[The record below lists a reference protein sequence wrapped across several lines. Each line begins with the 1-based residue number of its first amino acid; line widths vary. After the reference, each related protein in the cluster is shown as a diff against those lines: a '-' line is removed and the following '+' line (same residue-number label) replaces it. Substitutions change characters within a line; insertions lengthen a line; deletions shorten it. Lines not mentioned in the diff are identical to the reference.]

1 LTQIKFPRTLRA
13 VPASGKEKFFAK
25 LDELIAS
32 AKDSLRRGFD
42 LQEPEEAT
50 KQKLLEPLLQ
60 ALGFTSDSNYI
71 REFKIIG
78 DSVDYLLK
86 SNRPLIFLEAKS
98 LLDKSENLFIGH
110 REQVQR
116 YIRNYRVSPEQVSM
130 ERPVTWI
137 VLTNFAQFH
146 FIRVNEEAPTFSFTL
161 DDLWKRREE
170 FWELLALENLE
181 TGHIEELYE
190 QRHKAGL
197 DQRFLVDLKRWR
209 LLLANGFAL
218 RNQKRSLDDITLAS
232 QQLLNRFLFSRMLET
247 NQLIEWNKL
256 ARAYSHY
263 EVIYEGHSEKTFAE
277 FLRESLFQEIK
288 FKFNTELFEQPLLC
302 DTLAL
307 DNKILSILVGH
318 EPLSPDVAATCGFD
332 SGQGELLAF
341 RHLYSYDFSLMSSD
355 VMGAVYEKFLAHKL
369 SQSVGRIVIED
380 TDELRKK
387 EGIYYTPRYI
397 VDYIVA
403 HTLGE
408 KIKPVLAEAK
418 TLLGYKNYKGA
429 YDKICEL
436 SQIKVLD
443 PAMGSGSFLLGAF
456 DALVSAYNDYNA
468 ECEKQKRNGGGN
480 GHDGGGAL
488 FDAPVAKPRPVERLG
503 TAVVT
508 HNLFGVDLD
517 AQAVEVAKLNLWIRL
532 MAAEKDSLRHHLT
545 DPRAEKKPRN
555 LLPALS
561 ANFKRG
567 NSLIDDAKVA
577 GDAAFDWKKQF
588 PEIMGSARVSRAES
602 GVAPDSSAAPIKKS
616 VKQSFRR
623 DAENDTPEACA
634 LQTNCGFDVVIGNP
648 PYERIQTMMGN
659 APQAVEFLK
668 TNYRSGASGNFD
680 IYVCFIER
688 GLELLNADGFF
699 GYICPHKFFQAEYG
713 VPVRKLLSE
722 GKHVRHVVSF
732 GDQQIFPQV
741 STYTC
746 LLHLAKK
753 SCEAVDYAEA
763 ELEKFAV
770 THETAPPFKVPA
782 ISLSAEPWNFL
793 SATTTK
799 WMEKAAAAG
808 KLLSELT
815 KEVFVGLQTS
825 ADDVF
830 LFEAV
835 ETNKSFCTVVSESLG
850 KSVKLEAKLLK
861 PVIRSGEIGRFWA
874 KPTHLV
880 LFPYTLRDG
889 KAQLLAE
896 TELSK
901 KFPLAWDYLSQNKAK
916 LEARENGKF
925 AKKGWWQLYPKNLE
939 FWESPKI
946 LVPYMI
952 QRLAACYDTDD
963 NYFVNVTTGGFGLR
977 FGSEQQNKFVC
988 GLLNSSL
995 LDAYLKQISTNFRG
1009 GYFAANKQF
1018 LDKLP
1023 IKLIDPKKK
1032 SEVKLEKEIVERVG
1046 KIQTAHKQRL
1056 KLPEVLQKKILHTQ
1070 NRTACNLA
1078 HYLQKDFADSLKHE
1092 ILIADV
1098 QQTGFVHEIKIESA
1112 GSQITLSA
1120 SVANSPGSARASPA
1134 AVDASSIATD
1144 DGASSA
1150 TRGGA
1155 CAPQPILRLTFK
1167 DDALRQFIYASWRQF
1182 LDDNSRK
1189 KKWTTGK
1196 KPEAIYPLIVNTLEP
1211 LVYFSASA
1219 GDNLRAIRD
1228 LMKTVAEESGGADLA
1243 AIESEIEKLDTEID
1257 ARVYELYGLTADEI
1271 KIVEGTGK

>member
-13 VPASGKEKFFAK
+13 VPASVKEKFFAR

-32 AKDSLRRGFD
+32 AKNSLRRGFD

-50 KQKLLEPLLQ
+50 KQLLLEPLLQ
-60 ALGFTSDSNYI
+60 ALGFTSDSNYT

-86 SNRPLIFLEAKS
+86 SDRPLIFVEAKS
-98 LLDKSENLFIGH
+98 LLDKSENLFTGH

-116 YIRNYRVSPEQVSM
+116 YIRNYRVSPEQVRM
-130 ERPVTWI
+130 ERPITWI

-181 TGHIEELYE
+181 TGRIEELYE

-263 EVIYEGHSEKTFAE
+263 EVFFGEFPGKPFAE
-277 FLRESLFQEIK
+277 YIRESLFSEIK
-288 FKFNTELFEQPLLC
+288 FKFNTELFVQPLLC

-307 DNKILSILVGH
+307 DNNVLSTLVGH

-369 SQSVGRIVIED
+369 SQNGGRIVIED

-418 TLLGYKNYKGA
+418 VLLGYKNFKDA

-436 SQIKVLD
+436 AQIKVLD

-468 ECEKQKRNGGGN
+468 ECEKQKRNGNGN
-480 GHDGGGAL
+480 GHDSGDAL
-488 FDAPVAKPRPVERLG
+488 FDAPVAKPRQVERLG

-567 NSLIDDAKVA
+567 NSLIADQAVA
-577 GDAAFDWKKQF
+577 GDAAFDWKKEF
-588 PEIMGSARVSRAES
+588 PEIMGSARASRAA
-602 GVAPDSSAAPIKKS
+602 VDAPSTAKEKNDDGASSAT
-616 VKQSFRR
+616 RGG
-623 DAENDTPEACA
+623 ACA
-634 LQTNCGFDVVIGNP
+634 PQTNCGFDVVIGNP

-680 IYVCFIER
+680 IYVCFIEH
-688 GLELLNADGFF
+688 GLELLNADGLF
-699 GYICPHKFFQAEYG
+699 GYICPNKFFQSEYG
-713 VPVRKLLSE
+713 EETRGLLSE
-722 GKHVRHVVSF
+722 GKNVSRLVNF
-732 GDQQIFPQV
+732 GHLQV
-741 STYTC
+741 FTQATIYTC
-746 LLHLAKK
+746 LLFLRKQPQT
-753 SCEAVDYAEA
+753 EFPY
-763 ELEKFAV
+763 
-770 THETAPPFKVPA
+770 FKVEDMEKWQAGNGTLPIPVTA
-782 ISLSAEPWNFL
+782 DSLNHKEWNFVPSVNQPL
-793 SATTTK
+793 FRK
-799 WMEKAAAAG
+799 INLQMK
-808 KLLSELT
+808 KLED
-815 KEVFVGLQTS
+815 VADIFVGLQTS

-830 LFEAV
+830 ILNYLGES
-835 ETNKSFCTVVSESLG
+835 KGMIHLQSKSLG
-850 KSVKLEAKLLK
+850 VEWTFEKDLLHPLVSGTDVPAYGSLPHRQFIIFPYKIKGDTAKLIELK
-861 PVIRSGEIGRFWA
+861 EIQKRFPKTAEYLLKNQITLEEREGGKFKDEEWHRFGRLQNLTRQPLPKLCVPRLVDQLHAAWDENGEVFLDNVDVGGVTVKSEFDGL
-874 KPTHLV
+874 KM
-880 LFPYTLRDG
+880 PY
-889 KAQLLAE
+889 LLA
-896 TELSK
+896 
-901 KFPLAWDYLSQNKAK
+901 
-916 LEARENGKF
+916 
-925 AKKGWWQLYPKNLE
+925 
-939 FWESPKI
+939 
-946 LVPYMI
+946 
-952 QRLAACYDTDD
+952 
-963 NYFVNVTTGGFGLR
+963 
-977 FGSEQQNKFVC
+977 
-988 GLLNSSL
+988 LLNSQL
-995 LDAYLKQISTNFRG
+995 LRWFFPFVSVPFRG
-1009 GYFAANKQF
+1009 NYFSANKQF
-1018 LDKLP
+1018 LGQLP
-1023 IKLIDPKKK
+1023 IKLTDPKKK
-1032 SEVKLEKEIVERVG
+1032 SEVKLEKEIVERVE
-1046 KIQTAHKQRL
+1046 KIQAAHRQCV
-1056 KLPEVLQKKILHTQ
+1056 KLPEALRKKILHDQ
-1070 NRTACNLA
+1070 DRKPCNLA

-1098 QQTGFVHEIKIESA
+1098 QQTSFVHEIKIESA
-1112 GSQITLSA
+1112 DSQITLSA
-1120 SVANSPGSARASPA
+1120 ASTSASNVEPKL
-1134 AVDASSIATD
+1134 
-1144 DGASSA
+1144 
-1150 TRGGA
+1150 
-1155 CAPQPILRLTFK
+1155 QPLLRLTFK
-1167 DDALRQFIYASWRQF
+1167 DDVLRQFLYASWRQF

-1211 LVYFSASA
+1211 LVYFSPNA
-1219 GDNLRAIRD
+1219 GDNLRSIKD

-1243 AIESEIEKLDTEID
+1243 AIESEIETLDAEID
-1257 ARVYELYGLTADEI
+1257 ERVYELYGLSKEEI
-1271 KIVEGTGK
+1271 KIVEGTGR